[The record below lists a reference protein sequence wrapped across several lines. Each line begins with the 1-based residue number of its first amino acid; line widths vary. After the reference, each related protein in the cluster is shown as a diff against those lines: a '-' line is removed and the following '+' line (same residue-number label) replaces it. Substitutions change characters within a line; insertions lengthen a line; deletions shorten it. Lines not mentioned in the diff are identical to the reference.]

1 MERKKINHIYFVD
14 GGDNTKGTI
23 CAFEAH
29 IDMRHKD
36 CINIITENIIEVF
49 QGCVFMRE
57 HAKDIAEQIAYCGYA
72 VLDQYDFG
80 VEATTL
86 FEF

>member
-1 MERKKINHIYFVD
+1 MIEKKIKLIYFVD

-23 CAFEAH
+23 CAFEEH

-36 CINIITENIIEVF
+36 CIDTIVERLKEVF
-49 QGCVFMRE
+49 QGNVFMAE
-57 HAKDIAEQIAYCGYA
+57 HAKDIAEQIAYYEYA

-80 VEATTL
+80 VEETIL
-86 FEF
+86 ID

>member
-1 MERKKINHIYFVD
+1 MIKKKIKHIYFVD

-23 CAFEAH
+23 CAFEEH

-36 CINIITENIIEVF
+36 CIDTIVDRLKEVF
-49 QGCVFMRE
+49 QGNVFMVE
-57 HAKDIAEQIAYCGYA
+57 HAKDIAEQIAYYAYA

-80 VEATTL
+80 VEETIL
-86 FEF
+86 ID